1 LDGKRVAK
9 LGAFS
14 QFCPGKKKRNLIVK
28 LKDPDGA
35 AREGNNHIKPI
46 ITNSFTDLFSS
57 EVAATDANLLQKV
70 KLRATMEINEH
81 LMAPFTEEEVK
92 KTLFA
97 IGDFKA
103 PGTDGMHAIFF
114 KNFWPFDWQ
123 IGDKGGPRGSELGR
137 NSCWWE

>member
-70 KLRATMEINEH
+70 KPHVTMEINER

-92 KTLFA
+92 KALFA
-97 IGDFKA
+97 ISDFKA
-103 PGTDGMHAIFF
+103 PGTDGMHTIFSRSS
-114 KNFWPFDWQ
+114 
-123 IGDKGGPRGSELGR
+123 GL
-137 NSCWWE
+137 